1 MKRILFGVVG
11 AGALMIIS
19 LSSCKKSDVYPVI
32 TTSYTQP
39 HFLQSG
45 SVDLVA
51 NNWVNYGGPIYVNT
65 FKDLI
70 APVDGSGSR
79 QVRIYLIDEKNRL
92 KEISQGHINYMGN
105 DLWAAN
111 TQVDVDVMYRCNGKL
126 PFTDLRIRV
135 EVDREKFR

>member
-1 MKRILFGVVG
+1 MKRSLLGVVG

-19 LSSCKKSDVYPVI
+19 LSSCKKDDVYPVI
-32 TTSYTQP
+32 STGYIQP

-45 SVDLVA
+45 SVELVA

-70 APVDGSGSR
+70 APVDGSGKR
-79 QVRIYLIDEKNRL
+79 QVRIYLDENGKL
-92 KEISQGHINYMGN
+92 TELGHGHIKYMGN

-111 TQVDVDVMYRCNGKL
+111 TQVDVDIIYRCNGKL